1 MSLCLVVYIIRSTV
15 WLDND
20 SFSLNN
26 CTCIQLL
33 DREYQVPVLSPND
46 VAAINGETAELT
58 GIKILVVLRMW
69 VTADEVTNINH
80 PGGIVAECQAFV
92 SMILPQR

>member
-1 MSLCLVVYIIRSTV
+1 M
-15 WLDND
+15 
-20 SFSLNN
+20 LN
-26 CTCIQLL
+26 
-33 DREYQVPVLSPND
+33 REYQVPVLSPND